1 MIRFEGVS
9 KIYSTDVVL
18 KNINWEIKKG
28 EKVGLVGSNGAGKST
43 QFKILIG
50 EEEQTSG
57 TIIKEG
63 NPKIAHLKQE
73 FDCNLNFS
81 VRQELESSFKD
92 IQIVAIKLLEIENK
106 MKSLDIKKNS
116 DELEIFVNQLAKY
129 QAKFEALGGYKM
141 QSDVEKI
148 LPKLGFSIEDADK
161 LVGNFSG
168 GWQMKVALG
177 KIILQKPDLLLLDE
191 PTNHLDL
198 ETIFWLEEY
207 LSSLKIAVIIIS
219 HDRYFL
225 DKLCK
230 KIIFVDRG
238 TSETY
243 NGNYSFFVEQK
254 SLNEESQNKA
264 YQLQQKEIELQKRYI
279 DRFRASATRSSQAKS
294 REKQL
299 KKISKIEAPIAKS
312 KSPVFNFPE
321 CPRSGKLVLNIKNLS
336 HSFED
341 KILFLDINLK
351 ISSGEKIAIL
361 GPNGCGKSTLLKI
374 IMKKISP
381 EIGEINLGKHNIITS
396 YYEQNQAEALSL
408 DERVIDLICNKSPE
422 WSQKKVR
429 TFLGGFGFQN
439 ETVFKYIKQLSGGEK
454 ARLALALMIINP
466 SNFLLLDEPT
476 NHLDLQSKENLELAI
491 KNYKGSLLIISHD
504 RYFISKVA
512 NRIIEIKDS
521 KLFSYDGN
529 YEYFLEKTQS
539 QKNLITFNKI
549 YNWLSKITHLSLH
562 SLPSLI
568 NLKNTKIGF
577 NNLNEK
583 LRFPRKTFSNF

>member
-1 MIRFEGVS
+1 
-9 KIYSTDVVL
+9 
-18 KNINWEIKKG
+18 
-28 EKVGLVGSNGAGKST
+28 
-43 QFKILIG
+43 
-50 EEEQTSG
+50 
-57 TIIKEG
+57 
-63 NPKIAHLKQE
+63 
-73 FDCNLNFS
+73 
-81 VRQELESSFKD
+81 
-92 IQIVAIKLLEIENK
+92 

-116 DELEIFVNQLAKY
+116 DELEILVNQLAKY
-129 QAKFEALGGYKM
+129 QANFEALGGYKM
-141 QSDVEKI
+141 QSEVEKI
-148 LPKLGFSIEDADK
+148 LPKLGFSLEDADK

-198 ETIFWLEEY
+198 DTIFWLEEY

-238 TSETY
+238 TSEIY
-243 NGNYSFFVEQK
+243 NGNYSFFVEQR

-408 DERVIDLICNKSPE
+408 DARVIDLICDKSPE

-512 NRIIEIKDS
+512 NRIVEIKDS

-529 YEYFLEKTQS
+529 YEYFLEKTQR
-539 QKNLITFNKI
+539 QKI
-549 YNWLSKITHLSLH
+549 
-562 SLPSLI
+562 
-568 NLKNTKIGF
+568 
-577 NNLNEK
+577 
-583 LRFPRKTFSNF
+583 

>member
-18 KNINWEIKKG
+18 KNISWEIKKG

-92 IQIVAIKLLEIENK
+92 IKIVAIKLLEIENK

-207 LSSLKIAVIIIS
+207 LLSLKIAVIIIS

-408 DERVIDLICNKSPE
+408 EERVIDLICNKSPE

-539 QKNLITFNKI
+539 HK
-549 YNWLSKITHLSLH
+549 
-562 SLPSLI
+562 
-568 NLKNTKIGF
+568 
-577 NNLNEK
+577 
-583 LRFPRKTFSNF
+583 KT

>member
-18 KNINWEIKKG
+18 KNISWEIKKG

-106 MKSLDIKKNS
+106 MKSLDIKENS

-299 KKISKIEAPIAKS
+299 KKISKIEAPTAKS

-539 QKNLITFNKI
+539 QKI
-549 YNWLSKITHLSLH
+549 
-562 SLPSLI
+562 
-568 NLKNTKIGF
+568 
-577 NNLNEK
+577 
-583 LRFPRKTFSNF
+583 

>member
-18 KNINWEIKKG
+18 KNISWEIKKG

-299 KKISKIEAPIAKS
+299 KKISKIEAPIAQS

-454 ARLALALMIINP
+454 ARLALALMIIKP

-529 YEYFLEKTQS
+529 YEYFLKKTQN
-539 QKNLITFNKI
+539 QKI
-549 YNWLSKITHLSLH
+549 
-562 SLPSLI
+562 
-568 NLKNTKIGF
+568 
-577 NNLNEK
+577 
-583 LRFPRKTFSNF
+583 

>member
-1 MIRFEGVS
+1 MIRFEGVT

-18 KNINWEIKKG
+18 NNINWEIKKG
-28 EKVGLVGSNGAGKST
+28 EKVGLVGPNGAGKST

-50 EEEQTSG
+50 EEDQTSG

-73 FDCNLNFS
+73 FDCNLCYS
-81 VRQELESSFKD
+81 VREELESSFKD
-92 IQIVAIKLLEIENK
+92 IQIVDRKLSEIENK

-116 DELEIFVNQLAKY
+116 VELETLVNKLAKY

-141 QSDVEKI
+141 KSDVEKI
-148 LPKLGFSIEDADK
+148 LPKLGFSTADADK

-198 ETIFWLEEY
+198 DTIFWLEEY
-207 LSSLKIAVIIIS
+207 LSSLKITIIIIS

-238 TSETY
+238 ISETY
-243 NGNYSFFVEQK
+243 NGNYSFFVQQRF
-254 SLNEESQNKA
+254 LNQESQKKA
-264 YQLQQKEIELQKRYI
+264 YELQQKEIEIQKRYI

-299 KKISKIEAPIAKS
+299 KKMSKIEAPIAKS
-312 KSPVFNFPE
+312 KSSAFNFPE

-336 HSFED
+336 HSYED
-341 KILFLDINLK
+341 KILFLDVNLK
-351 ISSGEKIAIL
+351 ISAGEKIAIL

-381 EIGEINLGKHNIITS
+381 EIGEINIGKHNIITS

-408 DERVIDLICNKSPE
+408 EQRVIDLICNKSPE

-439 ETVFKYIKQLSGGEK
+439 ESVFKYIKQLSGGEK
-454 ARLALALMIINP
+454 SRLALALIIMNP

-491 KNYKGSLLIISHD
+491 NNYKGSLLIISHD

-512 NRIIEIKDS
+512 DRIVEIKNS
-521 KLFSYDGN
+521 KLFSYNGN
-529 YEYFLEKTQS
+529 YEYFLEK
-539 QKNLITFNKI
+539 
-549 YNWLSKITHLSLH
+549 
-562 SLPSLI
+562 
-568 NLKNTKIGF
+568 
-577 NNLNEK
+577 NNNQAY
-583 LRFPRKTFSNF
+583 

>member
-1 MIRFEGVS
+1 VIRFEGVS

-50 EEEQTSG
+50 EEDQTSG

-81 VRQELESSFKD
+81 VRQELESSFED

-148 LPKLGFSIEDADK
+148 LPRLGVTTEDADK

-198 ETIFWLEEY
+198 DTIFWLEEY

-238 TSETY
+238 KSETY

-254 SLNEESQNKA
+254 SLNEQSQNKA

-299 KKISKIEAPIAKS
+299 KKISKIEAPLAKS

-321 CPRSGKLVLNIKNLS
+321 CPRSGKSVLNIKNLS

-374 IMKKISP
+374 IMQKISP
-381 EIGEINLGKHNIITS
+381 EIGEINLGKHNIMTS

-408 DERVIDLICNKSPE
+408 DERVIDLICNKSPG

-454 ARLALALMIINP
+454 ARLALALMIIYP

-512 NRIIEIKDS
+512 NRIVEIKDA

-529 YEYFLEKTQS
+529 YEYFLKKTQS
-539 QKNLITFNKI
+539 
-549 YNWLSKITHLSLH
+549 
-562 SLPSLI
+562 
-568 NLKNTKIGF
+568 
-577 NNLNEK
+577 
-583 LRFPRKTFSNF
+583 

>member
-92 IQIVAIKLLEIENK
+92 IQIVAVKLLEIENK

-539 QKNLITFNKI
+539 HKKI
-549 YNWLSKITHLSLH
+549 
-562 SLPSLI
+562 
-568 NLKNTKIGF
+568 
-577 NNLNEK
+577 
-583 LRFPRKTFSNF
+583 

>member
-1 MIRFEGVS
+1 MIRFDNIS

-28 EKVGLVGSNGAGKST
+28 EKIGLVGSNGAGKST

-50 EEEQTSG
+50 EEDQTSG
-57 TIIKEG
+57 LVLKEG

-73 FDCNLNFS
+73 LDCNLS
-81 VRQELESSFKD
+81 RTVREELESSFKD
-92 IQIVAIKLLEIENK
+92 IQLVSNKLLEIENE
-106 MKSLDIKKNS
+106 MKSLEVNKDSEKLDN
-116 DELEIFVNQLAKY
+116 LVNQLAKY
-129 QAKFEALGGYKM
+129 QEKFEALGGYQM
-141 QSDVEKI
+141 QAEVEKI
-148 LPKLGFSIEDADK
+148 LPKLGFSQEDADK

-207 LSSLKIAVIIIS
+207 LISLKIAIILIS

-230 KIIFVDRG
+230 KIIFIERG
-238 TSETY
+238 ISETY

-264 YQLQQKEIELQKRYI
+264 FQLQQKEIEIQRKYI
-279 DRFRASATRSSQAKS
+279 ERFRASATRSTQAKS

-299 KKISKIEAPIAKS
+299 KKISKIDAPIS
-312 KSPVFNFPE
+312 RLKSPSFNFPD
-321 CPRSGKLVLNIKNLS
+321 CPRSGKSVLQIKNLS
-336 HSFED
+336 HSFEE
-341 KILFLDINLK
+341 KILLFDVNLK
-351 ISSGEKIAIL
+351 VSAGEKIAIL
-361 GPNGCGKSTLLKI
+361 GPNGCGKSTLLKL
-374 IMKKISP
+374 IMKKIEP

-396 YYEQNQAEALSL
+396 YYEQNQAEAL
-408 DERVIDLICNKSPE
+408 DVEKQVIDLIYSKAPE
-422 WSQKKVR
+422 WSQQKVR
-429 TFLGGFGFQN
+429 TFLGGFGFYN
-439 ETVFKYIKQLSGGEK
+439 NAVFKYVKQLSGGEK
-454 ARLALALMIINP
+454 ARLALALMIMNP

-491 KNYKGSLLIISHD
+491 NNYKGTVFIISHD

-521 KLFSYDGN
+521 KLLSFNGN
-529 YEYFLEKTQS
+529 YEYFLEK
-539 QKNLITFNKI
+539 KRLKINK
-549 YNWLSKITHLSLH
+549 
-562 SLPSLI
+562 
-568 NLKNTKIGF
+568 
-577 NNLNEK
+577 
-583 LRFPRKTFSNF
+583 

>member
-18 KNINWEIKKG
+18 KNISWEIKKG

-106 MKSLDIKKNS
+106 MKSMDIKKNS
-116 DELEIFVNQLAKY
+116 DELEILVNQHAKY

-230 KIIFVDRG
+230 KIIFIDRG
-238 TSETY
+238 ISETY

-299 KKISKIEAPIAKS
+299 KKISKIQAPIAKS
-312 KSPVFNFPE
+312 KSPLFNFPE

-408 DERVIDLICNKSPE
+408 DQRVIDLIFNKSPE

-454 ARLALALMIINP
+454 ARLALALMIITP

-476 NHLDLQSKENLELAI
+476 NHLDLKSKENLELAI

-512 NRIIEIKDS
+512 NKIIEIKDS
-521 KLFSYDGN
+521 KLSSYDGN
-529 YEYFLEKTQS
+529 YEYYLEKNQS
-539 QKNLITFNKI
+539 QKI
-549 YNWLSKITHLSLH
+549 
-562 SLPSLI
+562 
-568 NLKNTKIGF
+568 
-577 NNLNEK
+577 
-583 LRFPRKTFSNF
+583 

>member
-207 LSSLKIAVIIIS
+207 LSSLKIAIIIIS

-230 KIIFVDRG
+230 KIIFIDRG
-238 TSETY
+238 ISETY

-264 YQLQQKEIELQKRYI
+264 YQLQQKEIEIQKKYI

-299 KKISKIEAPIAKS
+299 KKISKIEVPMAKS
-312 KSPVFNFPE
+312 KSPTFNFPD

-341 KILFLDINLK
+341 KILFLDVNLK

-512 NRIIEIKDS
+512 NRILEIKDS

-529 YEYFLEKTQS
+529 YEYYLEKN
-539 QKNLITFNKI
+539 KNKQ
-549 YNWLSKITHLSLH
+549 Y
-562 SLPSLI
+562 
-568 NLKNTKIGF
+568 
-577 NNLNEK
+577 
-583 LRFPRKTFSNF
+583 

>member
-18 KNINWEIKKG
+18 KNISWEIKKG

-408 DERVIDLICNKSPE
+408 EERVIDLIYEKSPE

-539 QKNLITFNKI
+539 HKKI
-549 YNWLSKITHLSLH
+549 
-562 SLPSLI
+562 
-568 NLKNTKIGF
+568 
-577 NNLNEK
+577 
-583 LRFPRKTFSNF
+583 

>member
-1 MIRFEGVS
+1 VIRFEGVS

-18 KNINWEIKKG
+18 KNISWEIKKG

-92 IQIVAIKLLEIENK
+92 IQIVAVKLLEIENK

-374 IMKKISP
+374 IMKKLSP

-408 DERVIDLICNKSPE
+408 EERVIDLICNKSPE

-539 QKNLITFNKI
+539 HKKI
-549 YNWLSKITHLSLH
+549 
-562 SLPSLI
+562 
-568 NLKNTKIGF
+568 
-577 NNLNEK
+577 
-583 LRFPRKTFSNF
+583 

>member
-18 KNINWEIKKG
+18 KNISWEIKKG

-230 KIIFVDRG
+230 KIIFIDRG
-238 TSETY
+238 ISETY
-243 NGNYSFFVEQK
+243 TGNYSFFVEQK

-264 YQLQQKEIELQKRYI
+264 YQLQQKEIELQKKYI

-374 IMKKISP
+374 IMKQISP

-408 DERVIDLICNKSPE
+408 DKRVIDLICNKSPE

-439 ETVFKYIKQLSGGEK
+439 ETVFKRIKQLSGGEK

-539 QKNLITFNKI
+539 QKI
-549 YNWLSKITHLSLH
+549 
-562 SLPSLI
+562 
-568 NLKNTKIGF
+568 
-577 NNLNEK
+577 
-583 LRFPRKTFSNF
+583 

>member
-18 KNINWEIKKG
+18 KNINWDIKKG

-92 IQIVAIKLLEIENK
+92 IQIVAIKLSEIENK
-106 MKSLDIKKNS
+106 MKLLDIKKNS
-116 DELEIFVNQLAKY
+116 DELEIFVNKLAKY
-129 QAKFEALGGYKM
+129 QAEFEALGGYKM

-148 LPKLGFSIEDADK
+148 LPKLGFSIKDADK

-198 ETIFWLEEY
+198 DTIFWLEEY

-238 TSETY
+238 TSEIY

-351 ISSGEKIAIL
+351 ISSGEKIAIV

-439 ETVFKYIKQLSGGEK
+439 ETVFKFIKQLSGGEK
-454 ARLALALMIINP
+454 AKLALALMIINP

-512 NRIIEIKDS
+512 NRIVEIKDS
-521 KLFSYDGN
+521 KLFSYDGD
-529 YEYFLEKTQS
+529 YEYFLKKTQS
-539 QKNLITFNKI
+539 HKKSDTF
-549 YNWLSKITHLSLH
+549 
-562 SLPSLI
+562 
-568 NLKNTKIGF
+568 
-577 NNLNEK
+577 
-583 LRFPRKTFSNF
+583 

>member
-18 KNINWEIKKG
+18 KNISWEIKKG

-238 TSETY
+238 ISEIY

-341 KILFLDINLK
+341 KILFLDVNLK

-539 QKNLITFNKI
+539 HKKI
-549 YNWLSKITHLSLH
+549 
-562 SLPSLI
+562 
-568 NLKNTKIGF
+568 
-577 NNLNEK
+577 
-583 LRFPRKTFSNF
+583 

>member
-18 KNINWEIKKG
+18 KNISWEIKKG

-57 TIIKEG
+57 SIIKEG

-92 IQIVAIKLLEIENK
+92 IQIVANKLLEIENK

-148 LPKLGFSIEDADK
+148 LPKLGFSAEDADK

-207 LSSLKIAVIIIS
+207 LSSLKIAVMIIS

-238 TSETY
+238 KSETY

-396 YYEQNQAEALSL
+396 YYEQNQAEALPL
-408 DERVIDLICNKSPE
+408 DYKVIDLICNKSPE

-529 YEYFLEKTQS
+529 YEYFLGKTQS
-539 QKNLITFNKI
+539 QKI
-549 YNWLSKITHLSLH
+549 
-562 SLPSLI
+562 
-568 NLKNTKIGF
+568 
-577 NNLNEK
+577 
-583 LRFPRKTFSNF
+583 

>member
-1 MIRFEGVS
+1 MIRFERVS

-50 EEEQTSG
+50 EEDQTSG
-57 TIIKEG
+57 MIIKEG

-73 FDCNLNFS
+73 FDCNLNCS
-81 VRQELESSFKD
+81 VREELESSFKD
-92 IQIVAIKLLEIENK
+92 IQIIANKLLEIEDK
-106 MKSLDIKKNS
+106 MKSLDIKKHS
-116 DELEIFVNQLAKY
+116 DKLDSLVKKLAKY
-129 QAKFEALGGYKM
+129 QEKFETLGGYKM
-141 QSDVEKI
+141 KYDVEKI
-148 LPKLGFSIEDADK
+148 LPKLGFSIDDADK

-198 ETIFWLEEY
+198 DTIFWLEEY
-207 LSSLKIAVIIIS
+207 LSSVSIAIIIIS

-230 KIIFVDRG
+230 KIIFIDRG
-238 TSETY
+238 TSEIY

-254 SLNEESQNKA
+254 SLDEESQNKA
-264 YQLQQKEIELQKRYI
+264 YQLQQKEIEIQKKYI
-279 DRFRASATRSSQAKS
+279 ERFRASATRSSQAKS

-299 KKISKIEAPIAKS
+299 KKISKIKVPKVKI
-312 KSPVFNFPE
+312 KSPAFNFAE
-321 CPRSGKLVLNIKNLS
+321 CPRSGKSVLTIKNLS
-336 HSFED
+336 HSYEE
-341 KILFLDINLK
+341 KIIFLDANLNV
-351 ISSGEKIAIL
+351 SSGEKIAIL

-374 IMKKISP
+374 IMKRISP
-381 EIGEINLGKHNIITS
+381 EIGEVYFGKHNIIPC
-396 YYEQNQAEALSL
+396 YYEQNQAEVLSL
-408 DERVIDLICNKSPE
+408 EEKVIDLIFKKSPD

-439 ETVFKYIKQLSGGEK
+439 ENVFKFIKQLSGGEK
-454 ARLALALMIINP
+454 ARLALAIMIMNP

-491 KNYKGSLLIISHD
+491 NNYKGTLLIVSHD

-512 NRIIEIKDS
+512 NRILEIKDS
-521 KLFSYDGN
+521 KLISYDGN
-529 YEYFLEKTQS
+529 YEYFLEK
-539 QKNLITFNKI
+539 NK
-549 YNWLSKITHLSLH
+549 K
-562 SLPSLI
+562 
-568 NLKNTKIGF
+568 
-577 NNLNEK
+577 
-583 LRFPRKTFSNF
+583 

>member
-18 KNINWEIKKG
+18 KNISWEIKKG

-81 VRQELESSFKD
+81 VRDELESSFKD
-92 IQIVAIKLLEIENK
+92 IQNVAIKLLEIENK

-168 GWQMKVALG
+168 GWQMKIALG

-408 DERVIDLICNKSPE
+408 EDRVIDLICNKSPE

-521 KLFSYDGN
+521 KLVSYDGN

-539 QKNLITFNKI
+539 PKKI
-549 YNWLSKITHLSLH
+549 
-562 SLPSLI
+562 
-568 NLKNTKIGF
+568 
-577 NNLNEK
+577 
-583 LRFPRKTFSNF
+583 

>member
-18 KNINWEIKKG
+18 KNISWEIKKG

-148 LPKLGFSIEDADK
+148 LPKLGFSIGDADK

-198 ETIFWLEEY
+198 KTIFWLEEY
-207 LSSLKIAVIIIS
+207 LSSLKIAVVIIS

-321 CPRSGKLVLNIKNLS
+321 CPRSGKLVLNVKNLS

-381 EIGEINLGKHNIITS
+381 EIGEINLGKHNIITC

-422 WSQKKVR
+422 WSQKKAR

-439 ETVFKYIKQLSGGEK
+439 ETVFKYINQLSGGEK

-491 KNYKGSLLIISHD
+491 KNYKGSLLLISHD

-539 QKNLITFNKI
+539 QKI
-549 YNWLSKITHLSLH
+549 
-562 SLPSLI
+562 
-568 NLKNTKIGF
+568 
-577 NNLNEK
+577 
-583 LRFPRKTFSNF
+583 

>member
-1 MIRFEGVS
+1 VIRFEGVS

-18 KNINWEIKKG
+18 KNISWEIRKG

-198 ETIFWLEEY
+198 DTIFWLEEY
-207 LSSLKIAVIIIS
+207 LSSLKIAVVIIS

-238 TSETY
+238 TSEIY

-299 KKISKIEAPIAKS
+299 KKISKIEAPRSKS
-312 KSPVFNFPE
+312 KAPAFNFPE

-336 HSFED
+336 HSYED
-341 KILFLDINLK
+341 KILFLDVNLK
-351 ISSGEKIAIL
+351 ITSGEKIALL

-374 IMKKISP
+374 IMKKIAP

-408 DERVIDLICNKSPE
+408 NEKIIDLICHKSPE

-429 TFLGGFGFQN
+429 TFLGGFGFKN
-439 ETVFKYIKQLSGGEK
+439 ETVFKFIRQLSGGEK

-466 SNFLLLDEPT
+466 SNFLLLDEQT
-476 NHLDLQSKENLELAI
+476 KHLDLQSKENLELAI
-491 KNYKGSLLIISHD
+491 KDYEGSLLIISHD

-512 NRIIEIKDS
+512 NKIIEIKDS
-521 KLFSYDGN
+521 KLFSYSGN
-529 YEYFLEKTQS
+529 YEYFLEK
-539 QKNLITFNKI
+539 NKI
-549 YNWLSKITHLSLH
+549 K
-562 SLPSLI
+562 
-568 NLKNTKIGF
+568 
-577 NNLNEK
+577 
-583 LRFPRKTFSNF
+583 

>member
-1 MIRFEGVS
+1 VIRFDNIS

-28 EKVGLVGSNGAGKST
+28 EKIGLVGSNGAGKST

-50 EEEQTSG
+50 EEDQTSG

-63 NPKIAHLKQE
+63 NPKIVHLKQE
-73 FDCNLNFS
+73 LDCNLNFT
-81 VRQELESSFKD
+81 VREELESSFKD
-92 IQIVAIKLLEIENK
+92 IKIVALKILEIEK
-106 MKSLDIKKNS
+106 KLKSLDTKKHIE
-116 DELEIFVNQLAKY
+116 ELETSVNQLAKY
-129 QAKFEALGGYKM
+129 QAKFESLGGYKM

-148 LPKLGFSIEDADK
+148 LPQLGFSIEDADK

-168 GWQMKVALG
+168 GWQMKIALG

-198 ETIFWLEEY
+198 DTIFWLEEY
-207 LSSLKIAVIIIS
+207 LSSLKIAIIIIS

-238 TSETY
+238 ISEIY

-264 YQLQQKEIELQKRYI
+264 FQLQQKEIQIQKKYI

-299 KKISKIEAPIAKS
+299 KKIPKIEAPKAKS
-312 KSPVFNFPE
+312 KSPAFNFPD

-336 HSFED
+336 HSYED
-341 KILFLDINLK
+341 RILFLDVNLK

-396 YYEQNQAEALSL
+396 YYEQNQAEALSPE
-408 DERVIDLICNKSPE
+408 ERVIDLIFYETPE

-439 ETVFKYIKQLSGGEK
+439 ETVFKYVKQLSGGEK
-454 ARLALALMIINP
+454 ARLALALMIMNP

-491 KNYKGSLLIISHD
+491 KNYKGSLLIVSHD

-512 NRIIEIKDS
+512 NRIVEIKDS

-529 YEYFLEKTQS
+529 YEYFLEK
-539 QKNLITFNKI
+539 K
-549 YNWLSKITHLSLH
+549 
-562 SLPSLI
+562 
-568 NLKNTKIGF
+568 
-577 NNLNEK
+577 
-583 LRFPRKTFSNF
+583 

>member
-18 KNINWEIKKG
+18 KNISWEIKKG

-148 LPKLGFSIEDADK
+148 LPKLGFSTEDADK

-408 DERVIDLICNKSPE
+408 EERVIDLICNKSPE

-529 YEYFLEKTQS
+529 YEYYLEKTQS
-539 QKNLITFNKI
+539 HNKN
-549 YNWLSKITHLSLH
+549 
-562 SLPSLI
+562 
-568 NLKNTKIGF
+568 
-577 NNLNEK
+577 
-583 LRFPRKTFSNF
+583 

>member
-18 KNINWEIKKG
+18 KNISWEIKKG

-57 TIIKEG
+57 TIFKEG

-92 IQIVAIKLLEIENK
+92 IQIVASKLLEIENK
-106 MKSLDIKKNS
+106 MKFLDIKKNS

-299 KKISKIEAPIAKS
+299 KKISKIEAPIAKA

-529 YEYFLEKTQS
+529 YEYFLEKTQT
-539 QKNLITFNKI
+539 QKI
-549 YNWLSKITHLSLH
+549 
-562 SLPSLI
+562 
-568 NLKNTKIGF
+568 
-577 NNLNEK
+577 
-583 LRFPRKTFSNF
+583 

>member
-1 MIRFEGVS
+1 VIRFEGVS

-18 KNINWEIKKG
+18 KNISWEIKKG

-43 QFKILIG
+43 QFKILLG

-106 MKSLDIKKNS
+106 MKLLDIKKNA
-116 DELEIFVNQLAKY
+116 DQLEIFVNQLAKY

-279 DRFRASATRSSQAKS
+279 GRFRASATRSSQAKS

-374 IMKKISP
+374 IMKKIYP
-381 EIGEINLGKHNIITS
+381 EIGEINLGNHNIITS

-408 DERVIDLICNKSPE
+408 DERVIDLIWNKSPE

-466 SNFLLLDEPT
+466 SNFLLLYEPT

-512 NRIIEIKDS
+512 NKIIEIKDS

-539 QKNLITFNKI
+539 QKI
-549 YNWLSKITHLSLH
+549 
-562 SLPSLI
+562 
-568 NLKNTKIGF
+568 
-577 NNLNEK
+577 
-583 LRFPRKTFSNF
+583 

>member
-18 KNINWEIKKG
+18 KNISWEIKKG

-408 DERVIDLICNKSPE
+408 EERVIDLICNKSPE

-539 QKNLITFNKI
+539 KKI
-549 YNWLSKITHLSLH
+549 
-562 SLPSLI
+562 
-568 NLKNTKIGF
+568 
-577 NNLNEK
+577 
-583 LRFPRKTFSNF
+583 

>member
-1 MIRFEGVS
+1 M
-9 KIYSTDVVL
+9 
-18 KNINWEIKKG
+18 
-28 EKVGLVGSNGAGKST
+28 
-43 QFKILIG
+43 
-50 EEEQTSG
+50 
-57 TIIKEG
+57 
-63 NPKIAHLKQE
+63 KQN
-73 FDCNLNFS
+73 C
-81 VRQELESSFKD
+81 
-92 IQIVAIKLLEIENK
+92 
-106 MKSLDIKKNS
+106 

-148 LPKLGFSIEDADK
+148 LPKLGFSIDDADK

-198 ETIFWLEEY
+198 STIFWLEEY

-243 NGNYSFFVEQK
+243 NGNYSFFVAQK

-299 KKISKIEAPIAKS
+299 KKISRIEAPIAKA

-529 YEYFLEKTQS
+529 YEYFLEKTQR
-539 QKNLITFNKI
+539 QKI
-549 YNWLSKITHLSLH
+549 
-562 SLPSLI
+562 
-568 NLKNTKIGF
+568 
-577 NNLNEK
+577 
-583 LRFPRKTFSNF
+583 